1 MIKNSTLKLLDLLLK
16 EKYSKFDKLNDN
28 ISLEE
33 ELEPKKGTIKN
44 ILSYASSVRSIKTKS
59 IDNIVIS
66 LN

>member
-33 ELEPKKGTIKN
+33 ELEPKKETIKN

-59 IDNIVIS
+59 IDNIVIF

>member
-33 ELEPKKGTIKN
+33 ELEPKKETITN

>member
-33 ELEPKKGTIKN
+33 ELEPKKETIKN
-44 ILSYASSVRSIKTKS
+44 ILSYAASVRSIKTKS

>member
-28 ISLEE
+28 ISLKQ
-33 ELEPKKGTIKN
+33 ELEPKKETIKN

>member
-1 MIKNSTLKLLDLLLK
+1 MIKISTLKLLDLLLK

-33 ELEPKKGTIKN
+33 ELEPKKETIQN

-59 IDNIVIS
+59 IDNIIIS